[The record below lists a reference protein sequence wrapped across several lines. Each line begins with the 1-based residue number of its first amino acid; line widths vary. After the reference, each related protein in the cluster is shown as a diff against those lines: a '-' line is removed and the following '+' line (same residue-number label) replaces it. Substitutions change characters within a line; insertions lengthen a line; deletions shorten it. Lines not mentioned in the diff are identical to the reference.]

1 MPRRVGFGFL
11 ESDSD
16 SEKKKEKKRGGV
28 LMLLRHDISH
38 AVVFGKR
45 RRERKG

>member
-1 MPRRVGFGFL
+1 MPRRVGFGFS
-11 ESDSD
+11 ESDSG
-16 SEKKKEKKRGGV
+16 EKNGEGI
-28 LMLLRHDISH
+28 LLLLHHDISH